1 MKTEKKYGVIIETDE
16 YAGNF
21 EREITAWTTG
31 QVGDEDDTGIELAR
45 QIPNVALIFE
55 DSIGQE
61 SDDHG
66 CYRPCEI
73 LDEGKANSVLI
84 HFITKPTAEQVDI
97 IRERAKTFKE
107 EGLLK
112 FDRIYSDPTFSA
124 RAKQPTIISV
134 YVVEKVPSTFN
145 KIDL

>member
-55 DSIGQE
+55 DSIGQ
-61 SDDHG
+61 
-66 CYRPCEI
+66 
-73 LDEGKANSVLI
+73 
-84 HFITKPTAEQVDI
+84 
-97 IRERAKTFKE
+97 
-107 EGLLK
+107 
-112 FDRIYSDPTFSA
+112 
-124 RAKQPTIISV
+124 
-134 YVVEKVPSTFN
+134 
-145 KIDL
+145 